1 VGAKGIGESAT
12 VGSPPAVVN
21 SVVDA
26 LAPFGVVHADMPLT
40 PANVWLAIQAARQ
53 RQAAAL
59 GNQAAAP
66 SLRAP

>member
-40 PANVWLAIQAARQ
+40 PANVWLAIQGV
-53 RQAAAL
+53 L
-59 GNQAAAP
+59 PVP
-66 SLRAP
+66 SASASLTAS